1 MEPMEAAVVEPRTD
15 RMSGAEFRA
24 FQDARP
30 DHERWE
36 LVAGVP
42 MMMTPPT
49 IAHNH
54 IAGNLERLLTSC
66 LERYAPSLVATQRP
80 GLDLASGDYRPEPDV
95 GVIDADY
102 APDQRFVEKA
112 YLLAEVVSSTDHVG
126 VPGSNSR
133 WIDVKRD
140 LYRSHEH
147 CEAVL
152 IIEQSRMEVGIDLKV
167 EGEWV
172 SSIASG
178 AGAEIVIPEFGFRC
192 FVGDLYEGTPLSPRP
207 TATVQP

>member
-1 MEPMEAAVVEPRTD
+1 MEAVVEHRTG
-15 RMSGAEFRA
+15 RMSGAEVRA
-24 FQDARP
+24 FQETRP
-30 DHERWE
+30 EHERWE

-49 IAHNH
+49 IAHQR
-54 IAGNLERLLTSC
+54 IAGNLERLLNDC
-66 LERYAPSLVATQRP
+66 LERHVPSMVATQRP

-102 APDQRFVEKA
+102 APDQHYVEKA

-126 VPGSNSR
+126 VPGSTSR

-140 LYRSHEH
+140 LYRSHQH

-152 IIEQSRMEVGIDLKV
+152 IIEQDRMEVGIDLRTPSGW
-167 EGEWV
+167 E
-172 SSIASG
+172 SSVASG

-192 FVGDLYEGTPLSPRP
+192 FVGDLYEGTPLAPRP
-207 TATVQP
+207 TAQRRP

>member
-1 MEPMEAAVVEPRTD
+1 MEAVVDRRAG

-24 FQDARP
+24 FQDTRP
-30 DHERWE
+30 EHERWE
-36 LVAGVP
+36 LVAGVA

-49 IAHNH
+49 IAHQR
-54 IAGNLERLLTSC
+54 IAGNLERLLNDC
-66 LERYAPSLVATQRP
+66 LERHVPSMVATQRP

-102 APDQRFVEKA
+102 APDQHYVEKA
-112 YLLAEVVSSTDHVG
+112 YLLAEVVSSTDHIG
-126 VPGSNSR
+126 VPGSTSR

-140 LYRSHEH
+140 LYRSHQH

-152 IIEQSRMEVGIDLKV
+152 IIEQDRMEVGIDLRTPD
-167 EGEWV
+167 GWA

-178 AGAEIVIPEFGFRC
+178 AAAEIVIPEFGFRC
-192 FVGDLYEGTPLSPRP
+192 FVSDLYEGTPLAPRP
-207 TATVQP
+207 TAQRRP

>member
-1 MEPMEAAVVEPRTD
+1 MEAVVDHRTG

-24 FQDARP
+24 FQDTRP
-30 DHERWE
+30 EHERWE

-49 IAHNH
+49 IAHQR
-54 IAGNLERLLTSC
+54 IAGNLERLLNDC
-66 LERYAPSLVATQRP
+66 LERHVPSMVATQRP

-102 APDQRFVEKA
+102 APDQHYVEKA

-126 VPGSNSR
+126 VPGSTNR

-140 LYRSHEH
+140 LYRSHQH

-152 IIEQSRMEVGIDLKV
+152 IIEQDRMEVGIDLRTPS
-167 EGEWV
+167 GWT
-172 SSIASG
+172 SSVASG
-178 AGAEIVIPEFGFRC
+178 AGAEIVVPEFGFRC
-192 FVGDLYEGTPLSPRP
+192 FVGDLYEGTPLAPRP
-207 TATVQP
+207 TARVQP